1 MERFLDIVKIWL
13 STIGACVG
21 AFVGDC
27 NGLIVT
33 LVAFVVCDYI
43 SGVLKAVVQH
53 KLNSEVGA
61 KGIVKKV
68 LIFIVVGIAN
78 MIDTEVLHCNATIR
92 TAAIFFYIANEG
104 ISILEN
110 ASVIGLPVP
119 IKLQKALE
127 QLREEEKED
136 GVQAKEADNKSK

>member
-27 NGLIVT
+27 NGLIAT

-43 SGVLKAVVQH
+43 SGVLKAIVQH
-53 KLNSEVGA
+53 RLNSEVGA

-78 MIDTEVLHCNATIR
+78 MIDTEVLHCNAAIR

-136 GVQAKEADNKSK
+136 GVQDEKTDNKSK